1 MGEINHMFSVNTFF
15 KKHLPVESI
24 ISQTVFPGAIGIK
37 TIGERFHFLFVGL
50 RLHSQCL
57 SPHGASR
64 CGLAACHVVSGTCGR
79 GDRGDRADLVVTGL
93 AACSPG
99 PAHAQ

>member
-15 KKHLPVESI
+15 KKHLHVESI
-24 ISQTVFPGAIGIK
+24 VSQTAFSGAMGVK
-37 TIGERFHFLFVGL
+37 NYRERFHFLFVGL

-57 SPHGASR
+57 SPQGASR
-64 CGLAACHVVSGTCGR
+64 CGLATCHVVSGTCGR
-79 GDRGDRADLVVTGL
+79 GDRGDRANLVVTGL
-93 AACSPG
+93 AACSVG